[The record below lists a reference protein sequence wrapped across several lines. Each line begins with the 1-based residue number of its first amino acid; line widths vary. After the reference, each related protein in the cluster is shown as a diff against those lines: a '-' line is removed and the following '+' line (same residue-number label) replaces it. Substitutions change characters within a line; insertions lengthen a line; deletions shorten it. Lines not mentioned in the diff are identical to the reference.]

1 MAGPV
6 FRADVGGMELKQTIS
21 SWRHV
26 FKIDPD
32 RILDDAALEAVCLS
46 GTDAVMVGGSSGVT
60 YDNTV
65 ELLSRVRQ
73 FEVPCVLEVSTL
85 EAVVPG
91 FDLYMIPMVL
101 NTKHPDW
108 LIGHHARAAHK
119 YSYLIPWE
127 QLIPEGYIILN
138 PDCTAAAISE
148 ANAALTESEAAA
160 YAEIADKLLH
170 LPIVYLEYSGRLGD
184 LELVSAVHRSLGE
197 SRLFYG
203 GGIQDAG
210 TARLAAAACDTIVVG
225 NALYSDLEQALS
237 TVAAVKPE
245 RA

>member
-1 MAGPV
+1 
-6 FRADVGGMELKQTIS
+6 MELKQTIS

-32 RILDDAALEAVCLS
+32 RTLDDAALEAICLS

-73 FEVPCVLEVSTL
+73 FEVLCVLEVSDL

-148 ANAALTESEAAA
+148 ANASLEESEAAA
-160 YAEIADKLLH
+160 YAQIADKLLH
-170 LPIVYLEYSGRLGD
+170 LPIIYLEYSGMLGD
-184 LELVSAVHRSLGE
+184 FELVSAVHRSLGD

-203 GGIQDAG
+203 GGIKDAD
-210 TARLAAAACDTIVVG
+210 TARLAAAACDTIIVG
-225 NALYSDLEQALS
+225 NALYSDLKQALS
-237 TVAAVKPE
+237 TVAAVKS
-245 RA
+245 